1 MYPVQYGGTKPLKK
15 VPSDYLLMMTTDG
28 KRFLGNAIDYTSDV
42 IDSKMIFDYT
52 FYETKNTIYYHEGV
66 AKPVLKS
73 INPKRL

>member
-1 MYPVQYGGTKPLKK
+1 
-15 VPSDYLLMMTTDG
+15 MMTTDG
-28 KRFLGNAIDYTSDV
+28 KRFLGNANDYTSDV